1 MKVEVAITFEL
12 WGNASVT
19 PGRPAPQCS
28 NPDHAAYGDP
38 GDPPECE
45 IGDVGIDTGPPLTD
59 EQVAALDVLF
69 PDWRERMDEAAF
81 AEADRLSE

>member
-38 GDPPECE
+38 GDSPECE
-45 IGDVGIDTGPPLTD
+45 VGEVGIDAGPPLTD
-59 EQVAALDVLF
+59 EQVDALTILM
-69 PDWRERMDEAAF
+69 PDWVERMKEAAF
-81 AEADRLSE
+81 TEADRQSE